1 MSQNSQKW
9 VEMRGMTM
17 IKIEDAMSKESIV
30 GYVPGTI
37 REALKTLAKHNVS
50 GMPILKKDTKKVVGV
65 LTRSDIF
72 KNPDEEQIALIMS
85 TNPYTVMK
93 DEDLSSAA
101 KLLYHH
107 RIHGLPVIDKRK
119 NLVGIISPTDILKAL
134 DDTYND
140 LVDHYFTKNLVPV
153 YEETPITII
162 MEIINV
168 TSETALPIL
177 NKECE
182 LCGIVS
188 EGDLFKLSH
197 IKESVSQ
204 TNLGMGGD
212 EDDWTWEGIRDTIRL
227 YYSTTKVDLPP
238 ISVKEIM
245 ITNIIKAYKN
255 DPISEIARK
264 MMKNKI
270 SHVPVV
276 SPENK
281 LLGMVTDIDLMACM
295 FKSPK

>member
-1 MSQNSQKW
+1 MMK
-9 VEMRGMTM
+9 VES
-17 IKIEDAMSKESIV
+17 AMSKELIV

-50 GMPILKKDTKKVVGV
+50 GMPILKKDTKKVAGV

-85 TNPYTVMK
+85 SKPFTVIK
-93 DEDLSSAA
+93 DENLSAAA
-101 KLLYHH
+101 KLLYEH

-119 NLVGIISPTDILKAL
+119 NLVGIISPTDILTAL
-134 DDTYND
+134 DDSYD
-140 LVDHYFTKNLVPV
+140 DIVDNYFTRNLVPV
-153 YEETPITII
+153 YQETPITII

-182 LCGIVS
+182 LAGIVS

-238 ISVKEIM
+238 VAVKEIM
-245 ITNIIKAYKN
+245 ITNVIKAYKN
-255 DPISEIARK
+255 DPISEIASK
-264 MMKNKI
+264 MIKNKI

-276 SPENK
+276 SSENK
-281 LLGMVTDIDLMACM
+281 LIGMVTDIDLMACM
-295 FKSPK
+295 FKSSK

>member
-1 MSQNSQKW
+1 MMK
-9 VEMRGMTM
+9 VEN
-17 IKIEDAMSKESIV
+17 AMSKELIV

-37 REALKTLAKHNVS
+37 REALKILAKHNVS
-50 GMPILKKDTKKVVGV
+50 GMPILKKDTKKVAGV

-85 TNPYTVMK
+85 TKPYTVLK
-93 DEDLSSAA
+93 DDDVSSAA
-101 KLLYHH
+101 KLLYEN

-134 DDTYND
+134 DDSYD
-140 LVDHYFTKNLVPV
+140 DIVDNYFTKNLVPV
-153 YEETPITII
+153 YQETPITII

-182 LCGIVS
+182 LGGIVS

-212 EDDWTWEGIRDTIRL
+212 EDDWTWEGIRDTVRFH
-227 YYSTTKVDLPP
+227 YSTSEVSLPTVP
-238 ISVKEIM
+238 VKEVM
-245 ITNIIKAYKN
+245 VTNVIKASKHAPVKDVAEKMLKN
-255 DPISEIARK
+255 H
-264 MMKNKI
+264 I
-270 SHVPVV
+270 SHIPVV
-276 SPENK
+276 DANDR
-281 LLGMVTDIDLMACM
+281 LIGMVTDIDLMACIL
-295 FKSPK
+295 